1 MKKRFRSILFVL
13 SLSLAALP
21 FQAVETFAAE
31 ETFQMAEDYAAGK
44 IPYKGPAVKYTG
56 SPITIRFSSF
66 WTKAMPIAQVAEFTH
81 KQLERES
88 NGKLV
93 IKPFYSN
100 VLHDSGSGLKA
111 LVEGISD
118 MTHTYAQW
126 TPGSFRMVHGMSLP
140 VYLPSSAVGTQVAE
154 ELYPKYF
161 KGEFDK
167 VGVYNAF
174 TNVTP
179 PHVLLTKKP
188 VRNLEDL
195 KGMKIFSGGG
205 IFAEYTKA
213 LGAVPV
219 MLMPSEFYDAF
230 SKGVVDGF
238 LNHDAF
244 MTNFRVHEMGKYRT
258 EVRLTNV
265 SMEYSVSKKFFDGL
279 PSDLKVILY
288 NWFRKHNQVLSQL
301 YFDKDAA
308 RARGVMKQLG
318 IETIT
323 LSAQELERWR
333 TAVLPVIDKFLK
345 ENESLGSRQFYND
358 LIALNKKYSAMTAD
372 DIMKKSIESP
382 TQGIIKF

>member
-1 MKKRFRSILFVL
+1 ML
-13 SLSLAALP
+13 LALIFSVGLEKA
-21 FQAVETFAAE
+21 AAAE
-31 ETFQMAEDYAAGK
+31 ATFQMAEDYMAGK

-56 SPITIRFSSF
+56 APITIRFSSF
-66 WTKAMPIAQVAEFTH
+66 WTKAMPIAETAEFSH
-81 KQLERES
+81 KQLEKES
-88 NGKLV
+88 NGKLI
-93 IKPFYSN
+93 IKGYYSN

-126 TPGSFRMVHGMSLP
+126 TPGSFRMAHGMSLP
-140 VYLPSSAVGTQVAE
+140 VYLPSSAIGTQVAE

-161 KGEFDK
+161 KPEFEK

-205 IFAEYTKA
+205 IYAEFTKA

-219 MLMPSEFYDAF
+219 MLMPAEFYDAF
-230 SKGVVDGF
+230 QKGVVDGF

-244 MTNFRVHEMGKYRT
+244 MTNFRVHEMGKFRT

-279 PSDLKVILY
+279 PPDLKVILY
-288 NWFRKHNQVLSQL
+288 NWFRKHNQILSQI
-301 YFDKDAA
+301 YFDKDAI

-318 IETIT
+318 IETIV
-323 LSAQELERWR
+323 LPPQEIERWR
-333 TAVLPVIDKFLK
+333 TAILPVIDKFLK
-345 ENESLGSRQFYND
+345 ENEALGSRQFYSD
-358 LIALNKKYSAMTAD
+358 LVGLNKKYSAMTPD
-372 DIMKKSIESP
+372 EIMKQAIENP
-382 TQGIIKF
+382 VKGIISF

>member
-1 MKKRFRSILFVL
+1 MKT
-13 SLSLAALP
+13 SLKWVPFMLLLVMIFPVCFEKALAAE
-21 FQAVETFAAE
+21 A
-31 ETFQMAEDYAAGK
+31 TFQMAEDYMNGK

-56 SPITIRFSSF
+56 APITIRFSSF
-66 WTKAMPIAQVAEFTH
+66 WTKAMPIAEAAEFSH

-88 NGKLV
+88 NGKLI
-93 IKPFYSN
+93 IKGYYSN

-126 TPGSFRMVHGMSLP
+126 TPGSFRIVHGMSLP

-161 KGEFDK
+161 KPEFER

-195 KGMKIFSGGG
+195 KGMKIFAGGG
-205 IFAEYTKA
+205 IYAEYTKA

-219 MLMPSEFYDAF
+219 MLMPAEFYDAF
-230 SKGVVDGF
+230 QKGVVDGF
-238 LNHDAF
+238 MNHDAF
-244 MTNFRVHEMGKYRT
+244 MTNFRVHEMGKFRT

-279 PSDLKVILY
+279 PADLKVILY
-288 NWFRKHNQVLSQL
+288 NWFRKHNQILSQI
-301 YFDKDAA
+301 YFDKDAI

-318 IETIT
+318 IETII
-323 LSAQELERWR
+323 LPPQEVERWR
-333 TAVLPVIDKFLK
+333 TAILPVIDKFLK
-345 ENESLGSRQFYND
+345 ENESLGSRQFYKD
-358 LIALNKKYSAMTAD
+358 LVALNKKYSAMTPD
-372 DIMKKSIESP
+372 QIMKRAIENP
-382 TQGIIKF
+382 VQGIINF